1 MAIILAIDPG
11 SRKTGYGVIEH
22 RGSKLQFLACGTIRV
37 ETLAFSE
44 RLKCIFESVQSL
56 IERYQPTDFAIEQVF
71 MGNNASS
78 ALKLG
83 HARGAAITAA
93 AMLGLEVHE
102 YSARQ
107 IKQAVVG
114 TGAGDKQQVQ
124 QMVQLLLKLAKK
136 PQEDAADALA
146 CAICHGHSQ
155 QHLIKLAG
163 VKSRRNRRYIG

>member
-1 MAIILAIDPG
+1 MAIILGIDPG
-11 SRKTGYGVIEH
+11 SRKTGYGIIEH
-22 RGSKLQFLACGTIRV
+22 HGSKLQFLGCGTIRV
-37 ETLAFSE
+37 ETLEFAE
-44 RLKCIFESVQSL
+44 RLKCIFDSIQSL
-56 IERYQPTDFAIEQVF
+56 IERYQPDVFAIEQVF

-93 AMLGLEVHE
+93 ATLGLDVHE

-114 TGAGDKQQVQ
+114 TGAADKQQVQ
-124 QMVQLLLKLAKK
+124 QMVQVLLTLAKK

-146 CAICHGHSQ
+146 CAICHGHSH

-163 VKSRRNRRYIG
+163 AKSRRGKRYIG